1 MTDLFH
7 SPRFGKP
14 VWLTNHAIEAMAKR
28 SVTLAEIKTL
38 IAQGVYE
45 IKEPPHGWIFH
56 HFSDRTDNLVCAA
69 VVDQQAI
76 VIKTVMINWKQR
88 GAR

>member
-14 VWLTNHAIEAMAKR
+14 VLLTNHAIEAMAKR

-88 GAR
+88 GS